1 MIFTAI
7 LTILYGVV
15 YAVVSP
21 LLLLPDA
28 SLPGGIASS
37 ISEANEHLAAVDVFV
52 PVGTIIA
59 ILTAF
64 LAIEAGI
71 FVFKMVMWI
80 IKKIPFLN

>member
-15 YAVVSP
+15 YAVISP
-21 LLLLPDA
+21 LLLFSDA
-28 SLPGGIASS
+28 SLPSGITSS
-37 ISEANEHLAAVDVFV
+37 ISTASEHLAAVDVFV

-59 ILTAF
+59 ILTSF
-64 LAIEAGI
+64 IVIETGI

-80 IKKIPFLN
+80 IKKIPTIN